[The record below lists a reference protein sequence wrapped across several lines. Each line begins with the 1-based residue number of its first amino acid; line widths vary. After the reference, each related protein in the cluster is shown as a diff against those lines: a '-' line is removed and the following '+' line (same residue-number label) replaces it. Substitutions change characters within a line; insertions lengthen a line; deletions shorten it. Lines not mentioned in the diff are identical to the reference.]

1 MFANM
6 TYTINFKPLIRLAI
20 TLIASLLI
28 YQVLTS
34 VKSVSIVYTAPYNP
48 GDTVIPAYPI
58 IP

>member
-1 MFANM
+1 M

-34 VKSVSIVYTAPYNP
+34 VKSISIVHTTPYNP
-48 GDTVIPAYPI
+48 GDTVVPAYPI